1 MMRSQ
6 TLSQN
11 YPIGAIVLLAVA
23 VLVNQPV
30 LTIVISV
37 IGLAAG
43 VWVLRQG
50 NVQRASAVAMVG
62 FIAALAMAAFSLL
75 RSR

>member
-1 MMRSQ
+1 MMRRQS
-6 TLSQN
+6 LAHN
-11 YPIGAIVLLAVA
+11 YPIGAIVLLAMA
-23 VLVNQPV
+23 ILVNQPV

-50 NVQRASAVAMVG
+50 NVQRSAMVAMVG
-62 FIAALAMAAFSLL
+62 FVAALGMAVFSLL

>member
-1 MMRSQ
+1 MRSK
-6 TLSQN
+6 SFSHN
-11 YPIGAIVLLAVA
+11 YPVGAVVLLAVA

-50 NVQRASAVAMVG
+50 DVQRVTVVAMVG
-62 FIAALAMAAFSLL
+62 FVAALGMAVFDLL
-75 RSR
+75 R

>member
-6 TLSQN
+6 SIAYN
-11 YPIGAIVLLAVA
+11 YPVGAIVLLAVA

-50 NVQRASAVAMVG
+50 NVQRAAVVAMVG
-62 FIAALAMAAFSLL
+62 FVAALAMAVFSLL

>member
-6 TLSQN
+6 SLSHN

-50 NVQRASAVAMVG
+50 NVQRAAAVAMVG
-62 FIAALAMAAFSLL
+62 FVAALAMAVFGLL
-75 RSR
+75 R